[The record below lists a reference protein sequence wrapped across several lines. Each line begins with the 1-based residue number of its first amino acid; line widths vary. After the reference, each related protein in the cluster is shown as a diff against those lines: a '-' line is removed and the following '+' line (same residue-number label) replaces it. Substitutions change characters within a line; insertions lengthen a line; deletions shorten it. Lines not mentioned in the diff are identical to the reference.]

1 MVMSISPQ
9 RVLAAVTTAAAA
21 VGLSGG
27 LALAASPIAA
37 ASPNM
42 NIDAS
47 GGDGTAVDH
56 DGTQGSFGNA
66 VQGTVDADGDQDVD
80 SLLSQSQEAV
90 PQDKAPNKM
99 SK

>member
-1 MVMSISPQ
+1 MSISP
-9 RVLAAVTTAAAA
+9 RRILAALSTAAAA
-21 VGLSGG
+21 VALSGG

-37 ASPNM
+37 AKGTPNM

-80 SLLSQSQEAV
+80 SLLTQSPEAV
-90 PQDKAPNKM
+90 PQDTAK